1 MYILGINDGHNSG
14 ASIFLNGKLICAIS
28 EERLSR
34 KKNEYGFP
42 RKSIDYCISS
52 ANIKKNQIDYVAVA
66 TLNLPPK
73 YFTVKRNTTF
83 NIDDYLKEQNGY
95 WFQKIY
101 RKKLYYW

>member
-14 ASIFLNGKLICAIS
+14 ASIFFKGKLICAIS

-42 RKSIDYCISS
+42 RKSIDYCIQV
-52 ANIKKNQIDYVAVA
+52 AKIKKSQIDFVAVA

-73 YFTVKRNTTF
+73 YFVVKRNTTF
-83 NIDDYLKEQNGY
+83 TIDDYLNHRVPKDLKMNQSSH
-95 WFQKIY
+95 I
-101 RKKLYYW
+101 